1 MVTNDDRD
9 HVLQFPVLSPL
20 RWLWNRRN
28 VCERLTI
35 ALLAARITSKA
46 RRLRAIRGK
55 VGGKTRWTMD
65 VDAFLELNPELLY
78 DSVVWPMNLGRS
90 LELSLNNLLRG
101 AP

>member
-1 MVTNDDRD
+1 MVTDDD
-9 HVLQFPVLSPL
+9 HNHVLQFPVLSPL
-20 RWLWNRRN
+20 RWLWQRRN
-28 VCERLTI
+28 IRERLTI

-46 RRLRAIRGK
+46 RRLRKMRQS
-55 VGGKTRWTMD
+55 VGGKTRWTMN

-90 LELSLNNLLRG
+90 LEFSLNNLLRG